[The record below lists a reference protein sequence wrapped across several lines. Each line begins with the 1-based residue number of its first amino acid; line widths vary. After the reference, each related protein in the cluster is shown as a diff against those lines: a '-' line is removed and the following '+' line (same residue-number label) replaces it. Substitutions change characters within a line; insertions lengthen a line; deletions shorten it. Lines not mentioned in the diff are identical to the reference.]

1 MKFQTKTIVSAA
13 NPASD
18 ITSEVLDLRF
28 NYGVFIQAIYTG
40 APTGDVILQGS
51 NDQTTWNEI
60 AKVTIAG
67 SSQIINQDA
76 IYAPYIR
83 VFKASGGTGT
93 VTITATIKGA

>member
-1 MKFQTKTIVSAA
+1 MKYQTKTIANAA
-13 NPASD
+13 DPASN

-40 APTGDVILQGS
+40 APTGDIVLQGS

-60 AKVTIAG
+60 SKVTISG

-83 VFKASGGTGT
+83 VFKAAGGTGT